1 MRTCILASSDDLR
14 QCLSLGYDYCGMVI
28 GHQIYICICF
38 FVQDDIL
45 INLVIEQMINDTD
58 PGMIILCLSLCVL
71 LHL

>member
-1 MRTCILASSDDLR
+1 
-14 QCLSLGYDYCGMVI
+14 MVI